1 MGRGVGRH
9 RIPETHLVYHTQD
22 ITKADAPVVMRVSF
36 NSPRFVD
43 RFEEDEGPLGRR
55 DCKSPIVRVGRS

>member
-9 RIPETHLVYHTQD
+9 HIPETHLVYHTQD
-22 ITKADAPVVMRVSF
+22 VTEADAPIVMRVRL

-43 RFEEDEGPLGRR
+43 RFEEVERPLGRR
-55 DCKSPIVRVGRS
+55 NCKGPIVRVGRS